1 MSLFGVISRRP
12 VHLQSASSERGWG
25 FVIQQASRKWS
36 KSFERG
42 GEAALAVHLIS
53 SEWALFDTAN
63 PSSSPGGEMTG
74 DLFLA
79 ASTPGASTHGAC
91 MLHASPWHFAYEGTI
106 ADCEALRHALDPNW
120 VLRDELPCTAGQL
133 IFAHLMTLLGKG
145 GAAFTSDVAMAKAA
159 SNLHRAR
166 LLGSAAFLCAD
177 GMNLYAYSLGGGLL
191 FKNVSDAIL
200 VGSPDVIDAG
210 PATRPLQD
218 GALVALAK
226 RPQLGWAVLAH
237 P

>member
-79 ASTPGASTHGAC
+79 TVPSLTQCSRTDGMPASTPGAS
-91 MLHASPWHFAYEGTI
+91 
-106 ADCEALRHALDPNW
+106 
-120 VLRDELPCTAGQL
+120 
-133 IFAHLMTLLGKG
+133 
-145 GAAFTSDVAMAKAA
+145 
-159 SNLHRAR
+159 
-166 LLGSAAFLCAD
+166 
-177 GMNLYAYSLGGGLL
+177 
-191 FKNVSDAIL
+191 
-200 VGSPDVIDAG
+200 
-210 PATRPLQD
+210 
-218 GALVALAK
+218 
-226 RPQLGWAVLAH
+226 
-237 P
+237 